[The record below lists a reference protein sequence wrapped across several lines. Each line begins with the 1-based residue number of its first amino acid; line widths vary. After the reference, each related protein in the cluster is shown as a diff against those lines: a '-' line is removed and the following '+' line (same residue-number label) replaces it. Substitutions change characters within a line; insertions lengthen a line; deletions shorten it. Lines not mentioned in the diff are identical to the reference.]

1 MKLGGMMVKRPIYKQ
16 EFLNTFNYADK
27 NFDIASLK
35 NLIEQSFGENNAL
48 DFKETFVREDQIAKL
63 IIAMANSG
71 GGSIIFGVNDD
82 NHPVGILKEELK
94 DPTDFQRK
102 LNGYLPSML
111 IYHLQQIDYDENE
124 MYGYFSGKTFFIIY
138 IPEQNRFIPFIAKR
152 GSDKLFTDK
161 IYIRKNTSNET
172 ATNDDLEIIF
182 RKRLIEQYEDLS
194 NMSLNEHMEQL
205 KILYR
210 IAAISGDTNKNSK
223 SQKDDFS
230 EFIARMIEK
239 KKRKIEIVLEVSNI
253 E

>member
-1 MKLGGMMVKRPIYKQ
+1 MVKRPIYKQ
-16 EFLNTFNYADK
+16 EFLNTFNNEDK
-27 NFDIASLK
+27 IFDIASLK
-35 NLIEQSFGENNAL
+35 SLIEQSFGENNAL
-48 DFKETFVREDQIAKL
+48 DFKETFIREDHIAKL
-63 IIAMANSG
+63 IVAMANSG

-82 NHPVGILKEELK
+82 NQPVGLIKEELK

-102 LNGYLPSML
+102 LNGYLPSIL
-111 IYHLQQIDYDENE
+111 NYNLQQIEYDENE
-124 MYGYFSGKTFFIIY
+124 IYGYFSGKTFFIIY

-161 IYIRKNTSNET
+161 IYIRKNTSIET
-172 ATNDDLEIIF
+172 ATNEDLEMIF
-182 RKRLIEQYEDLS
+182 KKRLIEQYEDLS

-205 KILYR
+205 KILYS
-210 IAAISGDTNKNSK
+210 ISANSGDSIKNEKSSK
-223 SQKDDFS
+223 ENFG